1 MRGKICIVTGA
12 GQGIGRAIALEFAAQ
27 GAGTVVISDINAE
40 SGEETADLARAAGAT
55 ASFVRT
61 DLTSSLSIRQMVDG
75 VAAEHGGIDVLVNN
89 AGVID
94 TAFTDHAS
102 VEHLDE
108 EIWDRVFAV
117 NLKGM
122 WLATKFAAPHLRRSQ
137 RGPAIVN
144 TASVSGVTGYP
155 GSPAYCAS
163 KGGVIQL
170 TRVTAAELA
179 PDVRCNCF
187 SPGSFDTPMARAFA
201 EASPDP
207 DAVRRFMT
215 GAHLLPRFGR
225 PEEIGK
231 LVAFLAGDD
240 SSFITGENI
249 MIDGGT
255 MAWRSLR

>member
-1 MRGKICIVTGA
+1 MVGGG
-12 GQGIGRAIALEFAAQ
+12 GQGIGGAIALDFGAQ
-27 GAGTVVISDINAE
+27 RAGAVVIADINAE
-40 SGEETADLARAAGAT
+40 WGGETADRVRAGGAA
-55 ASFVRT
+55 ASLVRT

-75 VAAEHGGIDVLVNN
+75 VAAEYGGIDVLVNN

-102 VEHLDE
+102 VERLE
-108 EIWDRVFAV
+108 EEVWDRVFAV

-201 EASPDP
+201 ESSPDP

-215 GAHLLPRFGR
+215 GPHLLPRFGR
-225 PEEIGK
+225 PQELGK
-231 LVAFLAGDD
+231 LLAFLPTHYP
-240 SSFITGENI
+240 SFPT
-249 MIDGGT
+249 
-255 MAWRSLR
+255 A

>member
-12 GQGIGRAIALEFAAQ
+12 GQGLGRAIALEFAAR
-27 GAGTVVISDINAE
+27 GAGAVVIADINPE
-40 SGEETADLARAAGAT
+40 SGEETARLVQAAGSA
-55 ASFVRT
+55 ANFART
-61 DLTSSLSIRQMVDG
+61 DLMSSQSIRQMVEG
-75 VAAEHGGIDVLVNN
+75 AAAAYGGIDVLVNN
-89 AGVID
+89 AGVLD
-94 TAFTDHAS
+94 SALTDQIG

-108 EIWDRVFAV
+108 EIWDRVFGV

-122 WLATKFAAPHLRRSQ
+122 WLTTKFAAPHLRRSQ

-144 TASVSGVTGYP
+144 AASVSGVTGYP
-155 GSPAYCAS
+155 GAPAYCAS

-179 PDVRCNCF
+179 PQVRCNCF

-201 EASPDP
+201 ESGPDP
-207 DAVRRFMT
+207 DTVRKFMT
-215 GAHLLPRFGR
+215 GPHLLPRYGR

-231 LVAFLAGDD
+231 LVAFLASDD

-249 MIDGGT
+249 LIDGGT
-255 MAWRSLR
+255 MAWRGLR

>member
-12 GQGIGRAIALEFAAQ
+12 GQGIGRAIALEFAAR

-61 DLTSSLSIRQMVDG
+61 DLTSSPSIRQLVDR

-201 EASPDP
+201 ESSPDP

-215 GAHLLPRFGR
+215 GPHLLPRFGR

-231 LVAFLAGDD
+231 LVAFLASDD

>member
-12 GQGIGRAIALEFAAQ
+12 GQGLGRAIALEFAVH
-27 GAGTVVISDINAE
+27 GAGAVVVADINAE
-40 SGEETADLARAAGAT
+40 SGEETAELVRAAGAA
-55 ASFVRT
+55 ASFART
-61 DLTSSLSIRQMVDG
+61 DLMSSQSIGQMVDAVASEYGG
-75 VAAEHGGIDVLVNN
+75 VDVLVNN
-89 AGVID
+89 AGVLD
-94 TAFTDHAS
+94 SALTDRVG

-108 EIWDRVFAV
+108 EIWDRVFGV

-144 TASVSGVTGYP
+144 AASVSGVTGYP
-155 GSPAYCAS
+155 GAPAYCAS

-179 PDVRCNCF
+179 PYVRCNCF

-201 EASPDP
+201 ESSPDP
-207 DAVRRFMT
+207 DTVRKFMT
-215 GAHLLPRFGR
+215 GPHLLPRYGQ
-225 PEEIGK
+225 PAELGK
-231 LVAFLAGDD
+231 LVAFLASDD

-255 MAWRSLR
+255 MAWRGLR